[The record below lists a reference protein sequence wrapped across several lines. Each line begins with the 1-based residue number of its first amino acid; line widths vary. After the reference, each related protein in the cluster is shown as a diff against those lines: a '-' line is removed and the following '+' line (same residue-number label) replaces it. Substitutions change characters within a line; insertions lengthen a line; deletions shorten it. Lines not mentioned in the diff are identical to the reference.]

1 MKSVTLYAL
10 KKEIIIDILKAKNI
24 IQQIQHKISYEPQDF
39 TCMTEID
46 ERSTSCFHHHRYVA
60 KSRSREVMNGT
71 ILTYSLLFDQM
82 MQSFHGA
89 YNYKL

>member
-1 MKSVTLYAL
+1 MTIRGVEKV
-10 KKEIIIDILKAKNI
+10 ILINVLRAKNI
-24 IQQIQHKISYEPQDF
+24 IQQVQHKISYEPQDF